1 MPTAVDSRP
10 NPAAQSESP
19 ERQQLARMIEEL
31 EFGRI
36 DGLLVIQGQP
46 RFSPRPRCTRVFNL
60 TAGDTYDARRSG
72 REYRLRTMRALFRRL
87 DSIRG
92 AAVVSILVQ
101 HGLPVRLTV
110 HEPDEA

>member
-19 ERQQLARMIEEL
+19 ERQQLARMVEEL
-31 EFGRI
+31 GFGRI
-36 DGLLVIQGQP
+36 DGLLVVKGQP

-60 TAGDTYDARRSG
+60 TAEETHAAKRAG
-72 REYRLRTMRALFRRL
+72 REYRLRTMSALFRHL
-87 DSIRG
+87 DSIQEPTI
-92 AAVVSILVQ
+92 VSIVVQ

-110 HEPDEA
+110 HDPEEA